1 MQWRCRRGVGG
12 YLDHLLHP
20 AQWSCCSTAQYRA
33 ECRHSSRSRHFS
45 SSCSRVLSYT
55 MVLVTACLLLR
66 WLHSW
71 LLSSPD
77 SNQKL
82 QQEQINSLKI
92 KLRLSQTGHTATHTR
107 HKK

>member
-1 MQWRCRRGVGG
+1 
-12 YLDHLLHP
+12 
-20 AQWSCCSTAQYRA
+20 
-33 ECRHSSRSRHFS
+33 
-45 SSCSRVLSYT
+45 
-55 MVLVTACLLLR
+55 MVLVAACLLLR

-77 SNQKL
+77 SEAQKL

-92 KLRLSQTGHTATHTR
+92 KLRLSQTGHFAADTS

>member
-1 MQWRCRRGVGG
+1 
-12 YLDHLLHP
+12 
-20 AQWSCCSTAQYRA
+20 
-33 ECRHSSRSRHFS
+33 
-45 SSCSRVLSYT
+45 

-92 KLRLSQTGHTATHTR
+92 KLRLSQTGHTAKHNR
-107 HKK
+107 HEK

>member
-1 MQWRCRRGVGG
+1 
-12 YLDHLLHP
+12 
-20 AQWSCCSTAQYRA
+20 
-33 ECRHSSRSRHFS
+33 
-45 SSCSRVLSYT
+45 

-71 LLSSPD
+71 LLSS
-77 SNQKL
+77 SASKQQKL

-92 KLRLSQTGHTATHTR
+92 KLRLSQTGHTAKDTS

>member
-1 MQWRCRRGVGG
+1 MQWRCRKVWVGIWTIFCTPPSG
-12 YLDHLLHP
+12 P
-20 AQWSCCSTAQYRA
+20 APAAQYRA

-45 SSCSRVLSYT
+45 SSCSRVLSYR

-77 SNQKL
+77 SEAQKL

>member
-1 MQWRCRRGVGG
+1 
-12 YLDHLLHP
+12 
-20 AQWSCCSTAQYRA
+20 
-33 ECRHSSRSRHFS
+33 
-45 SSCSRVLSYT
+45 

-77 SNQKL
+77 SRAQKL